1 MEANPTLI
9 INYFSGF
16 KQNLVPLFQRPYTWG
31 EKQWR
36 TLWEDIL
43 SFYDYP
49 EGESRAT
56 HFMGAVVTMPA
67 RSVPVGVSKFLVIDG
82 QQRLAS
88 VAILLCAVR
97 DALAATDEVRKRKIQ
112 NYYLTNDGYDGTDF
126 FKLLPTQGDRV
137 GYTPIIQHPA
147 TLLPDSQFKRAYEFF
162 RRRLRDQIE
171 EGKSIDAGKILQL
184 VETRLMVV
192 MINLSD
198 NDDPYLIFESLNFKG
213 SPLEQADL
221 VRNYFLMRFA
231 VNEQQVVY
239 ENVWLPMQDRL
250 GKDLTEFMR
259 HFLGAEGE
267 DVRKGDVYA
276 SIKRLVADAETA
288 SVRLLMTRMEQLSV
302 LYSRIATPSLEPNVR
317 FKNYF
322 ECFQRLD
329 FGTVYPLLL
338 ALYEDYEDGQ
348 FAEEEFLGVLEIL
361 FSFIIRRM
369 VVGVPSNSLAGL
381 FVGLCKM
388 KPVIETPSAWLSA
401 ALCSEEK
408 NRRWPNDVEFS
419 NAWIHTELY
428 GSRACPVILETIE
441 ANFEHH
447 EAVQLDQIT
456 VEHVIPQTLSAEWEV
471 MLGTDA
477 LAIHAIWLHTI
488 GNLTLT
494 GYNPELSNKA
504 YSEKRTVY
512 ALSHFELNRYFANF
526 DSWGQSMIADRATA
540 LLKSA
545 LQLWPRPADS
555 VRDSINAARATPAAF
570 HNECARR
577 VQDHLKVQLSKLSQ
591 TRYVSGDGH
600 IRLVCAVSVEHSESS
615 GIPYYWFGFHQSQLD
630 FLSASEKAFVCLGCG
645 SASYTLLV
653 PLEVIRVN
661 LGSFSVSA
669 RHYWHIVIQKKGD
682 RFALRLI
689 GGVDG
694 QDLTDYNV
702 AGGARGDS
710 PTSIAAPIPP
720 IVNCGPN

>member
-82 QQRLAS
+82 QQRLTS
-88 VAILLCAVR
+88 VALLMSAIR
-97 DALAATDEVRKRKIQ
+97 DALPATAEVRKRKIQ
-112 NYYLTNDGYDGTDF
+112 NFYLTNDGYDGTDF
-126 FKLLPTQGDRV
+126 FKLLPTQGDRD
-137 GYTPIIQHPA
+137 GYSPIIQNS
-147 TLLPDSQFKRAYEFF
+147 TTSFPDSQFKKAYEFF
-162 RRRLRDQIE
+162 RRRLRDQVE
-171 EGKSIDAGKILQL
+171 EGKSIDASKILEL
-184 VETRLMVV
+184 VESRLMVV

-221 VRNYFLMRFA
+221 VRNYFLMRFT
-231 VNEQQVVY
+231 VNEQQAVY
-239 ENVWLPMQDRL
+239 EHLWIPMQNRL
-250 GKDLTEFMR
+250 GATLTEFMR

-276 SIKRLVADAETA
+276 SIKRLVTDAETA
-288 SVRLLMTRMEQLSV
+288 SVKLLMTRMEQLSV
-302 LYSRIATPSLEPNVR
+302 LYSRIETANLEPNFQFR
-317 FKNYF
+317 TYF
-322 ECFQRLD
+322 EYFRRLD

-348 FAEEEFLGVLEIL
+348 FAEEEFLSILRML

-381 FVGLCKM
+381 FVGLCKT
-388 KPVIETPSAWLSA
+388 KPVTETPSAWLSA
-401 ALCSEEK
+401 ELCSQEK
-408 NRRWPNDVEFS
+408 NRRWPTDKEFS
-419 NAWIHTELY
+419 QAWMDTELY
-428 GSRACPVILETIE
+428 GRRACSVILEAIE

-447 EAVQLDQIT
+447 EAVQLDQAT
-456 VEHVIPQTLSAEWEV
+456 VEHVMPQTLSPEWEA
-471 MLGTDA
+471 MLGATA
-477 LAIHAIWLHTI
+477 PTIHADWLHTI

-512 ALSHFELNRYFANF
+512 GLSHFELNRYFANF
-526 DSWGQSMIADRATA
+526 ESWGQPMIADRATA
-540 LLKSA
+540 LLKFA
-545 LQLWPRPADS
+545 LRIWPRPADT
-555 VRDSINAARATPAAF
+555 VRDSDEAVKGSPAAF
-570 HNECARR
+570 HNECVRR
-577 VQDHLKVQLSKLSQ
+577 VEDHLQIQLSKLSQ
-591 TRYVSGDGH
+591 TRYESGASH
-600 IRLVCAVSVEHSESS
+600 IRMVCAVSGEHGEA
-615 GIPYYWFGFHQSQLD
+615 GGVPYYWFGFHRSQLD
-630 FLSASEKAFVCLGCG
+630 FLSPSEKSIICLGCG
-645 SASYTLLV
+645 SANCTLLV
-653 PLEVIRVN
+653 PLAVLKEN
-661 LGSFSVSA
+661 FGSLSVTKRDD
-669 RHYWHIVIQKKGD
+669 RHYWHIVIQKKSG
-682 RFALRLI
+682 RLVLRLL
-689 GGVDG
+689 GGGDG
-694 QDLTDYNV
+694 PDLTDYNV
-702 AGGARGDS
+702 EGVLPA
-710 PTSIAAPIPP
+710 
-720 IVNCGPN
+720 N